1 MRHNN
6 TLCTTWGNNMHGD
19 GWARDYCH
27 IPQIREGQSVQI
39 WVTLHRVGE
48 HKLLLTTCSQEGQHL
63 QFELERILH
72 KYINRLN
79 MQSWCFKII
88 RVATI
93 LCAVVGPT
101 TVARPRIYLRT
112 KSHWGKGAI
121 CRGGL
126 VLWWWW
132 WEGLRKRLVTKTHN
146 GTRASLMCFPL
157 KISFPPFNCIF

>member
-1 MRHNN
+1 
-6 TLCTTWGNNMHGD
+6 
-19 GWARDYCH
+19 
-27 IPQIREGQSVQI
+27 
-39 WVTLHRVGE
+39 
-48 HKLLLTTCSQEGQHL
+48 
-63 QFELERILH
+63 
-72 KYINRLN
+72 

-121 CRGGL
+121 YSGG
-126 VLWWWW
+126 W

-146 GTRASLMCFPL
+146 GTSASLMCFPL